1 MWKAME
7 TLYDLMYTSFF
18 IVSFSFLPWD
28 SFINSTGHSMHGHYW
43 MATEASGSVRSATLG
58 LWDVHLSQGIC
69 AETQAILVK
78 LLQVSID
85 FWAHIGTTSVSGL
98 NTTLPVRG
106 SSSEPWNYGRK
117 VMTQRNL
124 GTDIAMGKS
133 FHPENTWK
141 QSVNLCAWADV
152 HCPWIRR
159 IWYWQGW

>member
-1 MWKAME
+1 
-7 TLYDLMYTSFF
+7 MYTSFF

-78 LLQVSID
+78 LLQVSIEMPQILSKSMD

-152 HCPWIRR
+152 HCP
-159 IWYWQGW
+159 